1 MLTTKKV
8 TFILPAEIVAGA
20 TEGLL
25 LGEFNNWDKE
35 NGFSLRKYKD
45 GSMKAT
51 VELEAGKTY
60 EYRYLLDGGRWV
72 NDASAS
78 GYNPVLGLGVENC
91 VVEVVE
97 EANVTEAGTETP
109 KKPAKAAKKVEA
121 PAPAPAKAKAKAA
134 PKKSAAK
141 KK

>member
-20 TEGLL
+20 SEGLL

-45 GSMKAT
+45 GSMKTT
-51 VELEAGKTY
+51 VELEAGKSY

-72 NDASAS
+72 NDANASA
-78 GYNPVLGLGVENC
+78 YNPVFGLGVENC
-91 VVEVVE
+91 VVEVTE
-97 EANVTEAGTETP
+97 EAKVSEVKAETP
-109 KKPAKAAKKVEA
+109 KKPAKAAKKIEA
-121 PAPAPAKAKAKAA
+121 PAPATSKAA
-134 PKKSAAK
+134 PKKSSAK

>member
-51 VELEAGKTY
+51 VELEAGKSY

-78 GYNPVLGLGVENC
+78 AYNPVFGLGVENC
-91 VVEVVE
+91 VVEVAE
-97 EANVTEAGTETP
+97 EAKLAEVKAETP
-109 KKPAKAAKKVEA
+109 KKPAAKAAKKVEA
-121 PAPAPAKAKAKAA
+121 PAPAKAA

>member
-8 TFILPAEIVAGA
+8 TFFLPAEIVAGA

-45 GSMKAT
+45 GSMKTT
-51 VELEAGKTY
+51 VELEAGKSY
-60 EYRYLLDGGRWV
+60 EYRYLLDDGRWV
-72 NDASAS
+72 NDDNATA
-78 GYNPVLGLGVENC
+78 YQPVFGLGVENC
-91 VVEVVE
+91 VVKVI
-97 EANVTEAGTETP
+97 EAAKLTEAKAVTP
-109 KKPAKAAKKVEA
+109 KKPAKGSKKAEVPVTA
-121 PAPAPAKAKAKAA
+121 PAKAA
-134 PKKSAAK
+134 PKKSASK

>member
-8 TFILPAEIVAGA
+8 TFTLPAEIVAGA
-20 TEGLL
+20 SEGLL
-25 LGEFNNWDKE
+25 LGEFNNWSKD

-45 GSMKAT
+45 GSMKTT
-51 VELEAGKTY
+51 VELQAGKSY

-72 NDASAS
+72 NDANASA
-78 GYNPVLGLGVENC
+78 YNPVFGLGVENC
-91 VVEVVE
+91 VVEVAE
-97 EANVTEAGTETP
+97 EAKLTEAKAEKT
-109 KKPAKAAKKVEA
+109 KKPVKAAKKVEA
-121 PAPAPAKAKAKAA
+121 PAPAEAKAA